1 MPILNPSVQAQTD
14 PNTGLPYSAQDLAA
28 IRMASNASKG
38 AISPLDTRFTT
49 IGQNLNLSSEDDL
62 NSYLDRGVT
71 LQVGGSNEEVRAE
84 NQGAGE
90 QLAYGLGKMGGL
102 AATTF
107 ADGTLGTIA
116 GLGSLLTGGSFIDNP
131 FSNAM
136 LDVND
141 KMEEALPNYYTAE
154 AIDNPFKGIV
164 PLTEGSANFWGDKI
178 LKNFGFA
185 LGAYGAGLVTSGL
198 GNMALEKVMA
208 GRTAKAITQVLQTE
222 GRSGKEIQDI
232 LKAVQAGDRTK
243 LDYFKNSKVVLDA
256 INADAKAINYGS
268 VANQWLGS
276 IGGAV
281 GESRIEAL
289 GNSRQFREAEIAKLQ
304 QQYGDN
310 IPEQEL
316 AELDNRTN
324 NYMNTTFGINMAILT
339 LSDYTQFSD
348 AFRSRLAK
356 QTALLGQIDGGLET
370 GYKAIKMSNW
380 EKAGKLL
387 KNPIAEGTQEQ
398 LQFATQKGSD
408 DYYTRRYD
416 ANGKEVV
423 NNFIDS
429 YVKGLGEAYGT
440 AEGWEQFA
448 TGAIIG
454 ALGMPNIPKITG
466 QKGLIQGG
474 VYGELQDINNQQTNT
489 DKATADLNKAVEY
502 FKNNDSAKDQYQNLV
517 RIASLNEAQKKAAL
531 AGDQFEVKNIEED
544 KFLSQTQAFYNA
556 GKIEDLEDFYKG
568 LASKKG
574 SDIRESTLVTKN
586 DKGEVLPEPIDQF
599 KGLTNN
605 EIEQY
610 FQQKSQ
616 TGLNR
621 INTIK
626 KLKSDIDERF
636 ATEPDVYKEQLL
648 HYAYTIQD
656 VDKRFY
662 ELANKIQTVTGGASS
677 QITDKDGNVRDL
689 PLISYDDPIEFA
701 KFINTENG
709 YNQFK
714 DAIDKHLKK
723 HPEELDLKQQAED
736 LIKLADR
743 KKEFVDKY
751 LDGLTKNGK
760 QRMLA
765 KMLKDITDKLEPE
778 LKKAAAT
785 KSFKEQVLAKGYSE
799 KRLDNKS
806 GIFIKFGDKTYTL
819 RSINGEQVL
828 YDPINEKVVKQF
840 NKDTDTFEDYL
851 LKNPN
856 YQVLSVEEYKDYSKA
871 QKIAKY
877 RQAEIE
883 ALKSLISRVTEKG
896 KEAKEK
902 IAEKQ
907 KELDKKIKEVED
919 LVNSIN
925 KETLTPEFR
934 EELQGLVKNL
944 QENIDNLKSEIA
956 DLQATREDLLKYY
969 DEYNTLKKQLEA
981 EQDSYININ
990 KLIDEEQQNIA
1001 NQAQLAINEV
1011 TKAIA
1016 DSLEKLEYYE
1026 DYYQV
1031 IQDLILNDMILR
1043 DFISS
1048 MDFNAAFNTKYP
1060 GELRKKITPK
1070 FLNEYIN
1077 TVTELNPNLS
1087 NAELDKINQ
1096 VLDLIDKNPSYLD
1109 DLNSL
1114 LNQRAK
1120 LIELG
1125 QSIKFNEQNLEF
1137 TEKEI
1142 KRLKEQ
1148 LPLLVAKREELLAK
1162 QGAKEFQSTIKLK
1175 ALDEFKKI
1183 ARRRIDAFE
1192 KLVPQELA
1200 DQTTKNGLQ
1209 TREPGSSL
1217 DKTKEQRE
1225 RENMK
1230 KGTWSSTTG
1239 VVIQYIKDKIT
1250 GLYEDKL
1257 NEDKNSPEYGLP
1269 LFTDKKAQLVW
1280 AKFLDDNSKE
1290 LASGNYTLEFH
1301 LHDSNGTSAL
1311 DKQITA
1317 NIPADKVDAGNDIY
1331 AVIIDKAGKPVTVS
1345 GQYLFTGI
1353 HKVDTLFPENGSLR
1367 LIRENAVIGEK
1378 DPGLGNYLDGISPAT
1393 AIKVKYQD
1401 KSKTIAE
1408 WQKEGIWDDVLAA
1421 RKKEIFAQ
1429 EKESFSNFREGIKAR
1444 LNKGEKVTSE
1454 IKSVSDGIPYLDKT
1468 LKSAKSFIGDDFT
1481 LDYDTTGTFIA
1492 TTKDGQKIPI
1502 EGGKLTDNDVNT
1514 VIEIL
1519 KYAFPKGEDYF
1530 NGTIKL
1536 PKGKDGKQLTYQG
1549 EDFLDI
1555 FPTGSGK
1562 PSVLGSLIY
1571 YGRNKEGS
1579 KKFNIWGKG
1588 TSIQFVDEAGTTHI
1602 ITRADLYKPT
1612 SQGYLDLQSFLGT
1625 KNLNFNRAFI
1635 KNGLYFQ
1642 PIVKDG
1648 KLDFKIYKNYNEFV
1662 KEKAKTYLHKTTDE
1676 QPLFTNRYITYST
1689 NTTEK
1694 PKQEPKKVVKAA
1706 PASTGGNT
1714 SIEDLAEQM
1723 AGDTDFMEAMN
1734 ELKEGVVE
1742 GPMMDAGAFGLD
1754 AIISKKEEK
1763 KVETKEEPKE
1773 KKPSKLNVTRKPKG
1787 KERVVTLT
1795 NEDALKRLR
1804 ELVQSGE
1811 VEKKCS

>member
-1 MPILNPSVQAQTD
+1 V
-14 PNTGLPYSAQDLAA
+14 
-28 IRMASNASKG
+28 K
-38 AISPLDTRFTT
+38 
-49 IGQNLNLSSEDDL
+49 
-62 NSYLDRGVT
+62 
-71 LQVGGSNEEVRAE
+71 
-84 NQGAGE
+84 
-90 QLAYGLGKMGGL
+90 QLAHGLGKMGGL

-107 ADGTLGTIA
+107 ADGTLGTIV

-268 VANQWLGS
+268 VANQWMGS

-440 AEGWEQFA
+440 AQGWEQFA

-517 RIASLNEAQKKAAL
+517 RIASLNEQQKKAAL

-599 KGLTNN
+599 KGLTNK

-956 DLQATREDLLKYY
+956 DLQATRKDLLKYY
-969 DEYNTLKKQLEA
+969 DENTLKKQLEA

-1001 NQAQLAINEV
+1001 SQAQLAINEV

-1016 DSLEKLEYYE
+1016 DSLEKLDYYE

-1043 DFISS
+1043 DFLTSE
-1048 MDFNAAFNTKYP
+1048 DFTAAFNAKYP
-1060 GELRKKITPK
+1060 DKLRARLSPEFMAQYEELLKKKNYQLSPKQADQLRQVQDLLRKNP
-1070 FLNEYIN
+1070 EYY
-1077 TVTELNPNLS
+1077 
-1087 NAELDKINQ
+1087 K
-1096 VLDLIDKNPSYLD
+1096 

-1114 LNQRAK
+1114 LAQKAD
-1120 LIELG
+1120 LIEVGKSL
-1125 QSIKFNEQNLEF
+1125 KFKEENLSF
-1137 TEKEI
+1137 TEQEI
-1142 KRLKEQ
+1142 KRLKEAI
-1148 LPLLVAKREELLAK
+1148 PALVAKRDELIAK
-1162 QGAKEFQSTIKLK
+1162 QGAKEFESTIKLK

-1209 TREPGSSL
+1209 TKEPGSSL

-1290 LASGNYTLEFH
+1290 LASGNYALEFH

-1311 DKQITA
+1311 DKQITV
-1317 NIPADKVDAGNDIY
+1317 NIPADKIDAGNDIY

-1429 EKESFSNFREGIKAR
+1429 EKESFNNFREGIKAR

-1502 EGGKLTDNDVNT
+1502 EGGKLTDSDVNT

-1519 KYAFPKGEDYF
+1519 KYAFPKGEEHF
-1530 NGTIKL
+1530 NGTVKL

-1562 PSVLGSLIY
+1562 PSVLGSMIY

-1662 KEKAKTYLHKTTDE
+1662 KERAKTYLHKTNDD

-1694 PKQEPKKVVKAA
+1694 PKEEPKKVAKAA

>member
-1 MPILNPSVQAQTD
+1 MV
-14 PNTGLPYSAQDLAA
+14 
-28 IRMASNASKG
+28 SKEC
-38 AISPLDTRFTT
+38 S
-49 IGQNLNLSSEDDL
+49 
-62 NSYLDRGVT
+62 
-71 LQVGGSNEEVRAE
+71 
-84 NQGAGE
+84 
-90 QLAYGLGKMGGL
+90 
-102 AATTF
+102 
-107 ADGTLGTIA
+107 
-116 GLGSLLTGGSFIDNP
+116 
-131 FSNAM
+131 
-136 LDVND
+136 
-141 KMEEALPNYYTAE
+141 
-154 AIDNPFKGIV
+154 
-164 PLTEGSANFWGDKI
+164 
-178 LKNFGFA
+178 
-185 LGAYGAGLVTSGL
+185 
-198 GNMALEKVMA
+198 
-208 GRTAKAITQVLQTE
+208 
-222 GRSGKEIQDI
+222 
-232 LKAVQAGDRTK
+232 
-243 LDYFKNSKVVLDA
+243 
-256 INADAKAINYGS
+256 
-268 VANQWLGS
+268 
-276 IGGAV
+276 
-281 GESRIEAL
+281 
-289 GNSRQFREAEIAKLQ
+289 
-304 QQYGDN
+304 
-310 IPEQEL
+310 
-316 AELDNRTN
+316 
-324 NYMNTTFGINMAILT
+324 
-339 LSDYTQFSD
+339 
-348 AFRSRLAK
+348 
-356 QTALLGQIDGGLET
+356 
-370 GYKAIKMSNW
+370 
-380 EKAGKLL
+380 
-387 KNPIAEGTQEQ
+387 
-398 LQFATQKGSD
+398 
-408 DYYTRRYD
+408 
-416 ANGKEVV
+416 
-423 NNFIDS
+423 
-429 YVKGLGEAYGT
+429 
-440 AEGWEQFA
+440 
-448 TGAIIG
+448 
-454 ALGMPNIPKITG
+454 
-466 QKGLIQGG
+466 
-474 VYGELQDINNQQTNT
+474 
-489 DKATADLNKAVEY
+489 
-502 FKNNDSAKDQYQNLV
+502 
-517 RIASLNEAQKKAAL
+517 
-531 AGDQFEVKNIEED
+531 
-544 KFLSQTQAFYNA
+544 
-556 GKIEDLEDFYKG
+556 
-568 LASKKG
+568 
-574 SDIRESTLVTKN
+574 
-586 DKGEVLPEPIDQF
+586 
-599 KGLTNN
+599 
-605 EIEQY
+605 
-610 FQQKSQ
+610 
-616 TGLNR
+616 
-621 INTIK
+621 
-626 KLKSDIDERF
+626 
-636 ATEPDVYKEQLL
+636 
-648 HYAYTIQD
+648 
-656 VDKRFY
+656 
-662 ELANKIQTVTGGASS
+662 
-677 QITDKDGNVRDL
+677 
-689 PLISYDDPIEFA
+689 
-701 KFINTENG
+701 
-709 YNQFK
+709 
-714 DAIDKHLKK
+714 
-723 HPEELDLKQQAED
+723 
-736 LIKLADR
+736 
-743 KKEFVDKY
+743 
-751 LDGLTKNGK
+751 
-760 QRMLA
+760 

-1239 VVIQYIKDKIT
+1239 VVIQYKYNPAT
-1250 GLYEDKL
+1250 GRYEDVL
-1257 NEDKNSPEYGLP
+1257 GEDGLP
-1269 LFTDKKAQLVW
+1269 LFTDSKSQLLW

-1301 LHDSNGTSAL
+1301 LHDPNGTSAL

-1317 NIPADKVDAGNDIY
+1317 NIPADKIDVGNDIY

-1763 KVETKEEPKE
+1763 KVETKEDDKVADIERRRQENDTLGKSILQKLGYKNENRLPNGNVKGGQAGWKIRFNIKNPKTGESYYVNETQDSKNNVFTITNPVTSKTFTFNNKKDFDTKRQEIYKEIDNSDYTKKAEILINFLLNYFGSNEKADSKNLQKHYVLEDKDGTRREPFKHLSGGE
-1773 KKPSKLNVTRKPKG
+1773 IGESDFTIYIGSADDVMKFISDIRTSNPEILKLLHTGNKSGDISIDDIFKGRIEGSKIGFSGYHAPTNLNKVTGSNDFTFNFNQNRVNINYNGNSLLDITIFVEGSNRGYKGVFDENLKNDFPELYKNIRNIVGFQLYGNYLQGSNNEFLKLTGTEEINAKYDAELKALDGKKPSKLNVTRKPKSTTGFTEFFEGGVGMAFYEDLFKALKGDTTSAVAKTEKNLISKLQTPFKEG
-1787 KERVVTLT
+1787 KIESPEDIKTYLNKKDRVATLT

-1804 ELVQSGE
+1804 ELIQSGE